1 MPVFEFKSPVAS
13 ASANIKVV
21 TTSVSAGFPS
31 PAADD
36 LEDEIDPIAWVVRHP
51 TSTFWWRVEGN
62 CLWDV
67 GIRDGDLIAVDRAG
81 KRRVG
86 RAVLAVVD
94 GAVTAKILR
103 KRNDRYF
110 LAPANTQEHF
120 PDIELN
126 EDSEIWGVIA
136 GCGTALSTGMK
147 TPIAIS
153 DSANFYVSAERLFEP
168 SLKNT
173 PVIVLSNNDG
183 CAVARSDEAKAL
195 GIKMGAPFH
204 KLKDVISKHGVRVF
218 SSNYTALWRY

>member
-1 MPVFEFKSPVAS
+1 MSVFKLESPVAS
-13 ASANIKVV
+13 TSASIQVV

-81 KRRVG
+81 KRRIG

-103 KRNDRYF
+103 KRNNRYF
-110 LAPANTQEHF
+110 LAPANEQEHF

-136 GCGTALSTGMK
+136 G
-147 TPIAIS
+147 
-153 DSANFYVSAERLFEP
+153 V
-168 SLKNT
+168 
-173 PVIVLSNNDG
+173 
-183 CAVARSDEAKAL
+183 
-195 GIKMGAPFH
+195 
-204 KLKDVISKHGVRVF
+204 VR
-218 SSNYTALWRY
+218 RYPLE

>member
-1 MPVFEFKSPVAS
+1 MEDSMPVHEVQSQIAKTGLSLRL
-13 ASANIKVV
+13 I
-21 TTSVSAGFPS
+21 TTPVSAGFPS

-81 KRRVG
+81 KRRIG

-103 KRNDRYF
+103 KRKDQYF
-110 LAPANTQEHF
+110 LAPANAQEHF

-136 GCGTALSTGMK
+136 G
-147 TPIAIS
+147 
-153 DSANFYVSAERLFEP
+153 V
-168 SLKNT
+168 
-173 PVIVLSNNDG
+173 
-183 CAVARSDEAKAL
+183 
-195 GIKMGAPFH
+195 
-204 KLKDVISKHGVRVF
+204 VR
-218 SSNYTALWRY
+218 RYPLE

>member
-1 MPVFEFKSPVAS
+1 M
-13 ASANIKVV
+13 
-21 TTSVSAGFPS
+21 SAGFPS
-31 PAADD
+31 PAGDD

-51 TSTFWWRVEGN
+51 TSTFWWRVEGD

-103 KRNDRYF
+103 KRDGALLSGPREQSRRVPGDPPYPGERNLGRDRWSRPPLPYRM
-110 LAPANTQEHF
+110 TR
-120 PDIELN
+120 
-126 EDSEIWGVIA
+126 
-136 GCGTALSTGMK
+136 
-147 TPIAIS
+147 PIAIS
-153 DSANFYVSAERLFEP
+153 DSANFYVSAERIFDP
-168 SLKNT
+168 TLKNV

-195 GIKMGAPFH
+195 GIKMGAPLH
-204 KLKDVISKHGVRVF
+204 LIQDKVEAHDGPGLLLELH
-218 SSNYTALWRY
+218 ALWGHLAPGGRGL

>member
-1 MPVFEFKSPVAS
+1 MPVFELKSPVALT
-13 ASANIKVV
+13 SANIQVV

-36 LEDEIDPIAWVVRHP
+36 LEDEIDPIAWLVRHP

-81 KRRVG
+81 KRRIG

-136 GCGTALSTGMK
+136 G
-147 TPIAIS
+147 
-153 DSANFYVSAERLFEP
+153 V
-168 SLKNT
+168 
-173 PVIVLSNNDG
+173 
-183 CAVARSDEAKAL
+183 
-195 GIKMGAPFH
+195 
-204 KLKDVISKHGVRVF
+204 VR
-218 SSNYTALWRY
+218 RYPLE

>member
-51 TSTFWWRVEGN
+51 ASTFWWRVEGN

-110 LAPANTQEHF
+110 LAPANEQEHF

-136 GCGTALSTGMK
+136 G
-147 TPIAIS
+147 
-153 DSANFYVSAERLFEP
+153 V
-168 SLKNT
+168 
-173 PVIVLSNNDG
+173 
-183 CAVARSDEAKAL
+183 
-195 GIKMGAPFH
+195 
-204 KLKDVISKHGVRVF
+204 VR
-218 SSNYTALWRY
+218 RYPLE

>member
-1 MPVFEFKSPVAS
+1 MPVYEVKSPIAKTS
-13 ASANIKVV
+13 SPLRLI
-21 TTSVSAGFPS
+21 TTPVSAGFPS

-81 KRRVG
+81 KRRIG

-103 KRNDRYF
+103 KRDNRYF
-110 LAPANTQEHF
+110 LAPANTQEYF
-120 PDIELN
+120 PDVELN

-136 GCGTALSTGMK
+136 G
-147 TPIAIS
+147 
-153 DSANFYVSAERLFEP
+153 V
-168 SLKNT
+168 
-173 PVIVLSNNDG
+173 
-183 CAVARSDEAKAL
+183 
-195 GIKMGAPFH
+195 
-204 KLKDVISKHGVRVF
+204 VR
-218 SSNYTALWRY
+218 RYPLE